1 MHFPDRCLD
10 FVWLG
15 GGLDII
21 NLAVDVDAFCC
32 PEPLFFGTCTFY
44 MAQYKIVFAFLGFDN
59 PPVSHTAF
67 CSLKSLS
74 IDGPQKDL
82 VLSRGIG
89 SA

>member
-1 MHFPDRCLD
+1 MLFVAQSRCFSALAHF
-10 FVWLG
+10 
-15 GGLDII
+15 I
-21 NLAVDVDAFCC
+21 
-32 PEPLFFGTCTFY
+32 
-44 MAQYKIVFAFLGFDN
+44 MAQYKDCIAFLGFGN